1 MEKKR
6 YEELEL
12 KTVRFD
18 AEDVITTSADTITCE
33 RVHGG
38 CGMDEIVCPSVVC
51 TADFF

>member
-18 AEDVITTSADTITCE
+18 AEDVITTSADATVGDACLANCDTDY
-33 RVHGG
+33 R
-38 CGMDEIVCPSVVC
+38 
-51 TADFF
+51 